1 MRRRKAGA
9 ALLILTASYYV
20 VQAVVAARWAEPG
33 YGWAG
38 NMISDLGVPE
48 CLGDMGQ
55 YGLVPSRYICSPWHA
70 VMSAEFVLLG
80 VLVLGA
86 ALCLT
91 PLLPKNLL
99 GWAVPLLALV
109 NCVAIMLVGLF
120 PGSADEVPGGSR
132 ARAVLHP
139 TGAIVELVTGLAI
152 MIIIAWLYRR
162 HRGFALATVALIVVT
177 VFGMVASLATDH
189 LGLGAGAAERLAI
202 DPFVLWRILT
212 GVVVLAALPR
222 ISQRTD
228 GS

>member
-1 MRRRKAGA
+1 MRRLKAGA
-9 ALLILTASYYV
+9 ALLILTVSYYI
-20 VQAVVAARWAEPG
+20 VQVVVAARWAAPG

-48 CLGDMGQ
+48 CLGDMSR

-70 VMSAEFVLLG
+70 VMSTEFVLLG

-91 PLLPKNLL
+91 PLLPKTPL
-99 GWAVPLLALV
+99 GRAVPLLALL
-109 NCVAIMLVGLF
+109 NCVAIVLVGVF

-132 ARAVLHP
+132 SRVVLHP
-139 TGAIVELVTGLAI
+139 TGAIAELVTGLAI

-162 HRGFALATVALIVVT
+162 YRAFALTTVALIAVT
-177 VFGMVASLATDH
+177 LFGMVASLAGDH

-202 DPFVLWRILT
+202 DPFVLWRVLT
-212 GVVVLAALPR
+212 GILLLAALPR
-222 ISQRTD
+222 LRPP
-228 GS
+228 